1 MSNVP
6 AELSYTSEHEWV
18 SALTAEGTVR
28 VGITDH
34 AQDALGD
41 VVYVDLPSVG
51 DSVAAEDSFGEIES
65 TKSVSDLF
73 APIAGEI
80 VAVNEGLEDDPA
92 LVNSDPYGEGWIIE
106 IRPENADDLANGL
119 ESFSR
124 ENVDSDFHA
133 EIYKVGSL
141 ITAKVKIGGREV
153 TISDDGKR

>member
-106 IRPENADDLANGL
+106 IRPENADDLANL
-119 ESFSR
+119 LY
-124 ENVDSDFHA
+124 A
-133 EIYKVGSL
+133 EAYKAEL
-141 ITAKVKIGGREV
+141 AKL
-153 TISDDGKR
+153 